1 MAWLGDRRL
10 IAMQSCLGRGRQLAQ
25 LPDGALRERFIDDFK
40 RYAADPH
47 SDALRGLHA
56 DNEVEFRL
64 RKIEPP
70 YEAVQAERDALFA
83 LAASAMAD
91 VSGEVA
97 PVENDTS
104 RRVQAEIAALIDSL
118 PRDKKS

>member
-47 SDALRGLHA
+47 NDALRGRHA

-70 YEAVQAERDALFA
+70 YEAVKAERDALMA

-91 VSGEVA
+91 VQGEAA
-97 PVENDTS
+97 PRANATAQ
-104 RRVQAEIAALIDSL
+104 RVQDEIAALIE
-118 PRDKKS
+118 